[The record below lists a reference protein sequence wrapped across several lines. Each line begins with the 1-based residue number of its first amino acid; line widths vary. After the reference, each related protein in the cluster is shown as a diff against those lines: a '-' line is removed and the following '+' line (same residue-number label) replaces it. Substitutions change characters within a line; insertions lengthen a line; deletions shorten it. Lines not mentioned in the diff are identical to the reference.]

1 MLPIAS
7 EQVFDTLLGWPPA
20 SQLVEIP
27 IPCGMAPPF
36 GLSWADAL
44 ADSRGNRLDQYES
57 KRITSSDQHFIQTKC
72 CTDVVRQV
80 ELALEGRN
88 PRRADPLSGW
98 NFRIDYDGVYT
109 EAIRDALDLL
119 KAVLTLRQR
128 GLDGALALDF
138 YKIPEDGVDP
148 RQWADTRAGGLVHKG
163 KYWGNSLAGTELADW
178 IAATIR
184 SHPGYMSADVVVR
197 IPGTKHDFG
206 ERLAK
211 GVAARLEIP
220 CVSSKRMFVPTQ
232 QAKEG
237 HVGTDLEPYE
247 IDGNEV
253 RGGKVLIVD
262 DVYKSGISM
271 RSVAKAAVDAGATSV
286 LGIVGARTLSN

>member
-109 EAIRDALDLL
+109 EAVRDALDLL

-128 GLDGALALDF
+128 GAWTALLALDF
-138 YKIPEDGVDP
+138 YKIPRGWRRSEAMG
-148 RQWADTRAGGLVHKG
+148 RSGLAASSTRENIGETPLPA
-163 KYWGNSLAGTELADW
+163 
-178 IAATIR
+178 R
-184 SHPGYMSADVVVR
+184 S
-197 IPGTKHDFG
+197 
-206 ERLAK
+206 
-211 GVAARLEIP
+211 
-220 CVSSKRMFVPTQ
+220 
-232 QAKEG
+232 
-237 HVGTDLEPYE
+237 
-247 IDGNEV
+247 
-253 RGGKVLIVD
+253 
-262 DVYKSGISM
+262 
-271 RSVAKAAVDAGATSV
+271 
-286 LGIVGARTLSN
+286 